1 MCTITRTCRS
11 WSRAAHPQMKGGRHI
26 KYAEPTPLA
35 NLHATLIDKVG
46 VPTERFA
53 DSNGKV
59 NELLEPLS
67 L

>member
-1 MCTITRTCRS
+1 
-11 WSRAAHPQMKGGRHI
+11 MKGGRHI

-35 NLHATLIDKVG
+35 NLHATLMDKVG